1 MEKIDLQ
8 KSSNDFKKSLDIVIS
23 VLQTKDIAALNNV
36 KDFLYSLPN
45 LKQTEQALASAVLY
59 FAQHDRHVFDWIMTH
74 QSSLLPELDLF
85 AFTRN
90 LVRSRLRDSGWV
102 QSRDFRFDL
111 HNILLLS
118 SLIKP
123 HFTDYFSP
131 SELILIKT
139 TLDISFER
147 S

>member
-1 MEKIDLQ
+1 MEKTDF
-8 KSSNDFKKSLDIVIS
+8 KESSNDFQRSLDIVIS

-36 KDFLYSLPN
+36 KDFLYSLPT
-45 LKQTEQALASAVLY
+45 LKQTEQALALAVLY
-59 FAQHDRHVFDWIMTH
+59 FAQHDRQVFDWIMIH
-74 QSSLLPELDLF
+74 QIRLLPELDVF

-90 LVRSRLRDSGWV
+90 LVRSRLNDSGWV

-111 HNILLLS
+111 NNNLLLS

-139 TLDISFER
+139 TLDISFEY